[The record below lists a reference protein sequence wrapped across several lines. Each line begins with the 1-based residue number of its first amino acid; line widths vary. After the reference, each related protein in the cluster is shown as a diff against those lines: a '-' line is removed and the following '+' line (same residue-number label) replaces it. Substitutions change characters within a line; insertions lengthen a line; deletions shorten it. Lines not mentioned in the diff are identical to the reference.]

1 MTDCEINSVPFK
13 RIRCKQPNRLLS
25 DIAVEQSDI
34 SLLILAIRDYS
45 HIRFLSNLKLNLPVF
60 ARCNH

>member
-34 SLLILAIRDYS
+34 SLLILAITYYS
-45 HIRFLSNLKLNLPVF
+45 HIRFLSNRRYKISGKTSIN
-60 ARCNH
+60 